1 VLRLDIKWVSEL
13 ANSEA
18 TFALLFI
25 LGLYFIGK
33 WFMNYMKEQKEEN
46 RLREEQLIEN
56 YKEQLT
62 QSNEREVRLISHL
75 EKNTEQLKH
84 IAQTLDGVEQR
95 LTTFEVKVNTDL
107 TNVWKELGG
116 KADKKQ

>member
-1 VLRLDIKWVSEL
+1 MDLKVVSEL

-25 LGLYFIGK
+25 LGLFFIGK

-46 RLREEQLIEN
+46 RLREEQLINN
-56 YKEQLT
+56 YKEQLA

-75 EKNTEQLKH
+75 EKNTQQLKH

-95 LTTFEVKVNTDL
+95 LTTFEVKVNNDL

-116 KADKKQ
+116 KQDK